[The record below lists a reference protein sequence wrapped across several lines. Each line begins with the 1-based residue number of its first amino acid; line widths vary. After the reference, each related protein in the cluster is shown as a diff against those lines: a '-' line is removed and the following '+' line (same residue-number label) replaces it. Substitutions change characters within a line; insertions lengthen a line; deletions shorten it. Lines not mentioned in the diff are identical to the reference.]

1 MSQTRLPGDLRSPSQ
16 KSLLLFADSRNRD
29 IALYPSGNSY
39 VLHLTSP
46 IKNIERVDLVSARL
60 ANSLYNI
67 SLGSNI
73 ISVGTSNISLNPGF
87 YSVYTLA
94 QAVTNTN
101 LITLEYLPQEGHM
114 IFSSPTNFTIKLN
127 TSEISQLIGLPQ
139 NQILT
144 ATLATTL
151 DPTYIGKYILKSTSI
166 VNMSTTDLAVLDIDE
181 LRTPFHMDTGSLQ
194 GTSGTI
200 SGKNVNRSFGPIV
213 LDVGTGC
220 YKTFEENKDYC
231 ISINYPEP
239 IRSLQRLTIS
249 WLDTDGKPLDFRGL
263 NNNTILLRLHL
274 TPDPEPTLPPP
285 EPLEEI
291 QIKRIVEAMKI
302 QPPPPPEPKRRFHWW
317 IIILVL
323 LGAFVAYKTFGG
335 QLGKVGPVPVPGP
348 VRLGS

>member
-1 MSQTRLPGDLRSPSQ
+1 MTSTGQTR
-16 KSLLLFADSRNRD
+16 LLFADSRNRD
-29 IALYPSGNSY
+29 LTLYPSGNSY

-60 ANSLYNI
+60 ANSLYNL
-67 SLGSNI
+67 SNGSNV
-73 ISVGTSNISLNPGF
+73 ISVGTGGPSPTSNISLNPGF

-94 QAVTNTN
+94 QAVTNVSTTSPGG
-101 LITLEYLPQEGHM
+101 LGLEYLPQEGHM
-114 IFSSPTNFTIKLN
+114 IFSSSTIFTIQLN
-127 TSEISQLIGLPQ
+127 TQEISQLLGLPQ
-139 NQILT
+139 NTVLNPSIAT
-144 ATLATTL
+144 AL
-151 DPTYIGKYILKSTSI
+151 DPGYTGKYILKSTSI

-239 IRSLQRLTIS
+239 INSLQRLTIR
-249 WLDTDGKPLDFRGL
+249 WLDTDGNPLDFRGL

-285 EPLEEI
+285 EPLEQIE
-291 QIKRIVEAMKI
+291 IKRIVEAMI
-302 QPPPPPEPKRRFHWW
+302 NTPPPPVPEKRKIPW
-317 IIILVL
+317 ILIIAILIGIV
-323 LGAFVAYKTFGG
+323 VAWKSWPR
-335 QLGKVGPVPVPGP
+335 GPGVPQVAPP
-348 VRLGS
+348 VRPV